1 MMMNMKYI
9 KVKASFRISLLE
21 QKGNSIFY
29 NNARIELFSELIR
42 SNEALILIFETMV
55 LWDKGWNFAA
65 AQYEQFCEHHSL
77 LILILGTTGCQI
89 NFPCFPSAVN
99 HFCFMTTIKW
109 TTFTLI
115 SASPSI
121 VKALISSKLDY
132 FIWIHILLLS
142 RGEIGTDNCSRQVQL
157 SAG

>member
-1 MMMNMKYI
+1 
-9 KVKASFRISLLE
+9 
-21 QKGNSIFY
+21 
-29 NNARIELFSELIR
+29 
-42 SNEALILIFETMV
+42 MV

-89 NFPCFPSAVN
+89 NVPCFPSTDN
-99 HFCFMTTIKW
+99 HHCCFMTTIKW

-121 VKALISSKLDY
+121 VKALISSLLRLFYLNSYSIIVKRRNWNWQLQPPSSTQRRLGLGWVDQ
-132 FIWIHILLLS
+132 INSVWQKTKEMSLLLV
-142 RGEIGTDNCSRQVQL
+142 GF
-157 SAG
+157 